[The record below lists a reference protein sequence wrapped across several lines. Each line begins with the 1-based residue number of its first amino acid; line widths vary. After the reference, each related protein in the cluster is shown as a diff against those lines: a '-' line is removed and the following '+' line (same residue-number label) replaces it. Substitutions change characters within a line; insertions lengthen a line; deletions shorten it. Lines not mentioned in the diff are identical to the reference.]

1 MEQSGLGLFCL
12 KKVMKVV
19 YTITDYKLTHME
31 QSDLGLHC
39 FEYVILVRLYIKLK
53 EFRQI

>member
-12 KKVMKVV
+12 KNV